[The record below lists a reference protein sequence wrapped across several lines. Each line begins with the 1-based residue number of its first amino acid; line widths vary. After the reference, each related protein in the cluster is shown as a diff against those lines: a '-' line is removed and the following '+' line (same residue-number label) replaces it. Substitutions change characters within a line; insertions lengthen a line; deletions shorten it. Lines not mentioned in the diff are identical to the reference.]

1 MSIVEQST
9 KLDLERIIFIGR
21 TFKEYMDM
29 FSFSE
34 DDLSSKKI
42 LDCPAGACS
51 FAAIGEKVGLNITA
65 CDIVYDHS
73 VEFLKGKGSRDIAHT
88 MKHMEQA
95 KGNYIWNYFG
105 NIEGLRKHRENALN
119 ECINHMKQ
127 SSDRYISAILPTLPF
142 ADEQFDITLSAHF
155 LFMYA
160 DRLDYD
166 FHIATIN
173 ELLRVTKDEV
183 RIFPLVDLEGN
194 RFGQLDRIINYL
206 TAQGYKVDELS
217 SKYEFQKNA
226 NSMLKI
232 IK

>member
-34 DDLSSKKI
+34 DDLSTKKI

-65 CDIVYDHS
+65 CDIVYDYS
-73 VEFLKGKGSRDIAHT
+73 VEALKGKGLRDIAHA

-95 KGNYIWNYFG
+95 KSNYIWNYFG
-105 NIEGLRKHRENALN
+105 NLDGLRKHRESALYD
-119 ECINHMKQ
+119 CTTHMKQ
-127 SSDRYISAILPTLPF
+127 SSDRYISATLPTLPF
-142 ADEQFDITLSAHF
+142 ANEQFDITLSAHF

-166 FHIATIN
+166 FHIETID

-183 RIFPLVDLEGN
+183 RIFPLLDLEGT
-194 RFGQLDRIINYL
+194 RYEHIDRIINSL

-217 SKYEFQKNA
+217 SNYEFQKNA